1 MAGGG
6 AGGGSG
12 DPGGVLARRA
22 GAPGGRALRLPST
35 PLGVLLTLA
44 MVWTGI
50 GAITGL
56 QLVGVQAFRGGPLRA
71 GPLFLYQLL
80 AAWSW
85 IPVSLAAIAL
95 TLRLPPSRTAP
106 VRTGALHLAAG
117 LACGYAV
124 NLLMSGLFHLVGSPF
139 AGEAGVWGEAWVGTV
154 RWAHVN
160 LLVYGLLVALTM
172 RARRGRSSGP
182 AVAARARAHLEPE
195 LEARSAGA
203 GAAPVP
209 EPRISF
215 RTGSGVVLLTPA
227 EIRWLEA
234 DGDYVRVHASAGV
247 PLVNH
252 RLDELEATLSPHG
265 FVRIHRSTLVNAARV
280 RQVRAAGRGD
290 RDVLL
295 DDGTTLR
302 LARRRA
308 ARLGE
313 AWWARGS

>member
-1 MAGGG
+1 M
-6 AGGGSG
+6 
-12 DPGGVLARRA
+12 
-22 GAPGGRALRLPST
+22 
-35 PLGVLLTLA
+35 GVLLTLA

-50 GAITGL
+50 GAVTGL
-56 QLVGVQAFRGGPLRA
+56 QLVGVQALRGGPLRA
-71 GPLFLYQLL
+71 GPLVLYQLL

-95 TLRLPPSRTAP
+95 TLRVPPSRTAP
-106 VRTGALHLAAG
+106 IRTGAVHLAAG
-117 LACGYAV
+117 LACGCAV
-124 NLLMSGLFHLVGSPF
+124 TLLMSGLFHQVGSPF
-139 AGEAGVWGEAWVGTV
+139 AGEAGVWREAWVGTV

-160 LLVYGLLVALTM
+160 LLVYGLLVVLTL
-172 RARRGRSSGP
+172 RVRRRRGSRP
-182 AVAARARAHLEPE
+182 DAVAAGERTAVASDAPVAGRA
-195 LEARSAGA
+195 SAGA
-203 GAAPVP
+203 DAPTAP
-209 EPRISF
+209 EPRIAF
-215 RTGSGVVLLTPA
+215 RTGSGVVLLTPE

-234 DGDYVRVHASAGV
+234 DGDYVRVHASTGV

-313 AWWARGS
+313 AWWAKGP